1 MNMVEKDFLK
11 EELKTYVL
19 RRWFVDI
26 EEANDEMIRIAL
38 TEVIKNHY
46 VKDNWIK
53 SKKDI
58 KRKIHYF
65 SMEFMT
71 GKQLKTN
78 LINLGKLDL
87 VREIFEELNI
97 DFNKVMSS

>member
-38 TEVIKNHY
+38 AEVI
-46 VKDNWIK
+46 
-53 SKKDI
+53 
-58 KRKIHYF
+58 
-65 SMEFMT
+65 
-71 GKQLKTN
+71 
-78 LINLGKLDL
+78 
-87 VREIFEELNI
+87 
-97 DFNKVMSS
+97 